1 MGLILIKDL
10 GMKFPNSN
18 SKSKRRY
25 GLYKCHL
32 CNKEFQAI
40 TTDVKSGNTSS
51 CGCIKLKHGLRHH
64 RLYKTWWSMINRCQN
79 QKHKQYKDYGGR
91 GILVCDRWLNIEN
104 FIQDMFPTFQEGLTL
119 DKKDNDKGYL
129 PSNCR
134 WSLKTTQSQN
144 TRKIRHNNTSGF
156 KGVSFDKVANKWK
169 CRIQVNNKSVFLGY
183 FITSLEAAKTYDKY
197 ILNNNL
203 EHTRNTYG

>member
-1 MGLILIKDL
+1 
-10 GMKFPNSN
+10 
-18 SKSKRRY
+18 
-25 GLYKCHL
+25 
-32 CNKEFQAI
+32 
-40 TTDVKSGNTSS
+40 
-51 CGCIKLKHGLRHH
+51 
-64 RLYKTWWSMINRCQN
+64 
-79 QKHKQYKDYGGR
+79 
-91 GILVCDRWLNIEN
+91 
-104 FIQDMFPTFQEGLTL
+104 MFPTFQEGLTL
-119 DKKDNDKGYL
+119 DKKHNDKGYL

-203 EHTRNTYG
+203 EHTRNIYG